1 MCVFGSFLAALCRVF
16 TVQDCA
22 LLRCCH
28 DTYLESFVCRQLIE
42 CQEKKKEDASFWLN
56 EFYLLVK
63 SKPLHKCFY
72 ISSVNAAISTELSE
86 LSKPVIMC
94 FNFTFHFITTGYI
107 SVLIENKCYFLM

>member
-1 MCVFGSFLAALCRVF
+1 MSR
-16 TVQDCA
+16 
-22 LLRCCH
+22 
-28 DTYLESFVCRQLIE
+28 
-42 CQEKKKEDASFWLN
+42 KKKEDASFWLN

-107 SVLIENKCYFLM
+107 SVLIENKCCFFNVKRQLKRENNHFQIIKRLRLHENGGKM